1 MLTVPISEFEHRV
14 AKWIAHMEKTREPL
28 EVSQRGHAK
37 LVVMDKTTFEELKDE
52 RERLRALEIKLLVE
66 AGERDIAAGR
76 LLTQEQVE
84 RMARQK
90 PRRRRRKS

>member
-1 MLTVPISEFEHRV
+1 MLIVPISEFEHRV

-28 EVSQRGHAK
+28 EVSQRGHTK
-37 LVVMDKTTFEELKDE
+37 LVVMDKTTFEELKEE

-66 AGERDIAAGR
+66 AGERDIAAGK
-76 LLTQEQVE
+76 LLTHEQVE